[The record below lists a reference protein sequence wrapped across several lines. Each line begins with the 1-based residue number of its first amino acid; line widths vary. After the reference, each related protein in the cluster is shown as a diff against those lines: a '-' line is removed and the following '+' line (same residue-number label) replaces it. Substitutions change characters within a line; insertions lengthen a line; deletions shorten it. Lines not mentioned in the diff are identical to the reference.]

1 MAPHWTVFERR
12 DEPGSGPALAIG
24 RAHTPVIR
32 AEQLGR
38 MAQVEIGGSGR
49 PRRDGGRAD
58 RRVRADVHFVQVKCP
73 LLTAQR
79 IAEAEARGQ
88 TVSTRDTLKSMG
100 LSRAASSL
108 GVAIAL
114 GEVAPAAVGGRCHR
128 HGHEP
133 VVGPRQRLGR
143 DRVDES

>member
-24 RAHTPVIR
+24 RAHTPAIR
-32 AEQLGR
+32 PEQLGR
-38 MAQVEIGGSGR
+38 MAQVELVAAGV
-49 PRRDGGRAD
+49 RAAMAD
-58 RRVRADVHFVQVKCP
+58 AQIADAADVHFVQIKCP

-114 GEVAPAAVGGRCHR
+114 GEIDAGGRCGCCHR

-133 VVGPRQRLGR
+133 VVRPRQRLGR
-143 DRVDES
+143 DRVDEP